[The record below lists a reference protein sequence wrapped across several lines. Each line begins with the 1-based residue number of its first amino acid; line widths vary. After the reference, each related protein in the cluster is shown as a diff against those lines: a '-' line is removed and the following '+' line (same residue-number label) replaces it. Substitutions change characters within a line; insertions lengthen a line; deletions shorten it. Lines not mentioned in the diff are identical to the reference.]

1 MKSKIDIEIKYPT
14 IITFLFYL
22 AHAFFLPRL
31 TVFLSSP
38 MPVNYYQ
45 WPIRL
50 VLENVGDPQTGKWLI
65 VIFCVSVYFLSVFYG
80 RKKWIQF
87 LVVLTNLLYIA
98 MTSFPILA
106 VNANESFCF
115 FYFSIA
121 LLFFNFDKKFF
132 VDKYKV
138 LMAIVVSPYVLS
150 GLIKI
155 YQYSHF
161 LTDKTLFNRIIELEY
176 FSHRSSFLVPFL
188 KGHEFPT
195 YPLLPL
201 ALLLQVSGIFAIS
214 SKRFRKIWIPSILFF
229 HLSNSVLF
237 NIHFFFSFLILP
249 FSFFNSE
256 SEEDLEKNRNNILV
270 LTFYLLSIF
279 TIQNLLKLTTLALS
293 ERELDGFRIYSM
305 VYMAITFAAIF
316 LYKKNFM
323 RMLFFIS
330 IIFNTVL
337 LVTYNIPFSF
347 PDHIILI
354 ILAFVFLKDPKGPLM
369 EMKEWLLK
377 AMTFIGGLR
386 ITLLTFVILAKLPF
400 VNFPLE
406 QLPRSFY
413 LMAELPMASRWN
425 LIVFAVIAG
434 LEISYRKLSSK
445 AWTLPLLLA
454 AHLYLACFFYVTSS
468 YYLFWVILITAM
480 SNVKSST
487 TPNKWTIATCEG

>member
-1 MKSKIDIEIKYPT
+1 MKSKIDNGVQYPT
-14 IITFLFYL
+14 IIAFLFYL

-31 TVFLSSP
+31 TVFLNSQ
-38 MPVNYYQ
+38 MPANYYQ

-50 VLENVGDPQTGKWLI
+50 VLENAGNPLIGKWLI
-65 VIFCVSVYFLSVFYG
+65 VVFCVSVYFLSVFYG
-80 RKKWIQF
+80 RKKSIQF
-87 LVVLTNLLYIA
+87 LVVLTNLFYIA
-98 MTSFPILA
+98 MTSFPVLA
-106 VNANESFCF
+106 INANESFCF

-138 LMAIVVSPYVLS
+138 LMAIAVSPYVLS

-155 YQYSHF
+155 YQYGQF

-188 KGHEFPT
+188 KGYEFST

-214 SKRFRKIWIPSILFF
+214 SKRFRKFWIPSILFF

-256 SEEDLEKNRNNILV
+256 SEENVERDATNIIV
-270 LTFYLLSIF
+270 QTFYLLSIF
-279 TIQNLLKLTTLALS
+279 TVQNLFRFTTLALP
-293 ERELDGFRIYSM
+293 EGELASLRIYSM
-305 VYMAITFAAIF
+305 IYMAITFAVIF

-323 RMLFFIS
+323 RTIFFIS
-330 IIFNTVL
+330 LIFNTVL
-337 LVTYNIPFSF
+337 LVAYNIPFSF

-354 ILAFVFLKDPKGPLM
+354 VLAFAFLKDLKSPLM
-369 EMKEWLLK
+369 GIREWILK
-377 AMTFIGGLR
+377 GMTFVGGLR
-386 ITLLTFVILAKLPF
+386 ATLLAVIIIAKLPF
-400 VNFPLE
+400 VHFPLE
-406 QLPRSFY
+406 QLPRSLKF
-413 LMAELPMASRWN
+413 MVELPTTGQWN
-425 LIVFAVIAG
+425 LIIFAVIAA
-434 LEISYRKLSSK
+434 LEIYFQKISSRVW
-445 AWTLPLLLA
+445 ALPLLIS

-468 YYLFWVILITAM
+468 YYLFWVILIIAM